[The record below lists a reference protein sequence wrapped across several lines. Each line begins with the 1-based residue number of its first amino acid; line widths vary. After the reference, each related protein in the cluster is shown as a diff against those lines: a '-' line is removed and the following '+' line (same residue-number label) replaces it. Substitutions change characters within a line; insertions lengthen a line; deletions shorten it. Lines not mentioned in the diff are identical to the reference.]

1 MLGQRVNM
9 NAITKTVVLG
19 WSAMLLAGTSM
30 AQAPANNASAPVSY
44 TSISELNQMTGSLL
58 QASQDAQEDLS
69 HLRIEKWKTDGNTK
83 RQTESDAQSVL
94 RNLQNALPGMLAD
107 LKNAPESL
115 PATFKVYRN
124 LDALYDVLNSV
135 VESTGAFGSK
145 DEFQSLNRDLGA
157 IEQSRRAFA
166 DRMDKLSNAK
176 ENEIGQLRVE
186 LQSARAAIPPKK
198 TVVDDTEPAPP
209 KKAPKKKAA
218 PKPKP
223 PSSQGAQPQT
233 SQPAQQ

>member
-1 MLGQRVNM
+1 M
-9 NAITKTVVLG
+9 NATTTAAVLC

-30 AQAPANNASAPVSY
+30 AQAPISVSDAGAPVSY
-44 TSISELNQMTGSLL
+44 TSISELNQLMGNLQ
-58 QASQDAQEDLS
+58 QASQSAQEDLS
-69 HLRIEKWKTDGNTK
+69 HLRIEKWKTDSSTK
-83 RQTESDAQSVL
+83 RQTENDRESIQ
-94 RNLQNALPGMLAD
+94 RNLQNALPGMLSD

-135 VESTGAFGSK
+135 VESAGAFGSK
-145 DEFQSLNRDLGA
+145 DEFQSLNKDLSG
-157 IEQSRRAFA
+157 IEESRRAFA

-176 ENEIGQLRVE
+176 EKEIGQLRVE

-198 TVVDDTEPAPP
+198 TVVDDTEPTPP
-209 KKAPKKKAA
+209 KKTTKKKAA

-223 PSSQGAQPQT
+223 PSAQGAQPQT
-233 SQPAQQ
+233 SQPTQQ